1 MPCSPEPEPGFAA
14 RMMALHERLDERF
27 FAHQRA
33 LLDRD
38 FARAAAALADYRQR
52 LERHIDDEEAHVLPR
67 YEATGGDATDAPLRL
82 FRGEHRNLRAFVAE
96 FARRLEQLQQAPDDR
111 ALLELLDR
119 QATFKNLLLHHDL
132 RERNALYPFLER
144 QLDEGQQQAV
154 LAALSWS
161 GD

>member
-1 MPCSPEPEPGFAA
+1 
-14 RMMALHERLDERF
+14 MMALHGRLDERF

-38 FARAAAALADYRQR
+38 FVRADAALAEYEQR

-67 YEATGGDATDAPLRL
+67 YEAAGGDATDAPLRL

-96 FARRLEQLQQAPDDR
+96 FARRLEELRAAPDDR

-144 QLDEGQQQAV
+144 HLDAGQQHAV
-154 LAALSWS
+154 LTALSWS